1 LIKKFQLKELAKL
14 EQKKSNISE
23 LEFKLLVV
31 DLSKMAFEQIIMESI
46 GFQEIFERIK
56 VNYKTAFLL

>member
-1 LIKKFQLKELAKL
+1 M
-14 EQKKSNISE
+14 
-23 LEFKLLVV
+23 LVV

-56 VNYKTAFLL
+56 VNYKTAFLLGMQTILLELTLSERIREVFELAY